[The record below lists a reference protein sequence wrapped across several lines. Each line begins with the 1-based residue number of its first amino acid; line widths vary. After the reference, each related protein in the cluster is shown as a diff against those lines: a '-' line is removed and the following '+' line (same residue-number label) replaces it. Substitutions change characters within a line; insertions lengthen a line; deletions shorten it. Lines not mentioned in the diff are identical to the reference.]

1 MPFVFLKP
9 LEVESNLPPHIAR
22 FTYDSFVDTTLSEEA
37 KRTSTETNR
46 DCSSS
51 DDSVVSSYMWC
62 CTFCDVLLEGLEKG
76 SKCIDGQIVDFNG
89 KDAGFYWSTPVEKA
103 VIAALLLSCN
113 FDGLLDFVLR

>member
-89 KDAGFYWSTPVEKA
+89 KDAYGF
-103 VIAALLLSCN
+103 IGRHLS
-113 FDGLLDFVLR
+113 RKQ

>member
-1 MPFVFLKP
+1 MKTISGFNGIGSMPFVFLKP

-51 DDSVVSSYMWC
+51 DDSVVSSSMWC

-76 SKCIDGQIVDFNG
+76 G
-89 KDAGFYWSTPVEKA
+89 KGIEGKILELYRERCRV
-103 VIAALLLSCN
+103 LLVN
-113 FDGLLDFVLR
+113 TY